1 MALEDP
7 FIGVGWS
14 FPPAFDAASRAVLM
28 SEGLQDIQESLR
40 IILGTALGERLMRP
54 DFGANLEDQVFETMN
69 SSMVSYVENLIRTA
83 IIYHEA
89 RIDADRITVTPNQAE
104 GRLDIAVSYSVRGSN
119 SRFNFVFPFYLERG

>member
-14 FPPAFDAASRAVLM
+14 FPPAFDAASRSVVM

-89 RIDADRITVTPNQAE
+89 RIDADRIAVTPNQAE
-104 GRLDIAVSYSVRGSN
+104 GRLDIAVSYTVRGSN

>member
-14 FPPAFDAASRAVLM
+14 FPPAFDAASRAVVM

-89 RIDADRITVTPNQAE
+89 RIDADRITVTPNQVE